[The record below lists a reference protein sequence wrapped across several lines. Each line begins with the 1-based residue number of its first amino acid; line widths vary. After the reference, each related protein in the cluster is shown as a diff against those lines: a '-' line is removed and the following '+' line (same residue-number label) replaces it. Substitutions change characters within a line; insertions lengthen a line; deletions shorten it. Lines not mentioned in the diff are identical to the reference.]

1 MLLTIG
7 IEPDLKL
14 AERLTFIQ
22 EDLGKIIDTRHAR
35 VRWTHPEW
43 LYFPIKYLGM
53 QDDNDI
59 PEICRM
65 IETVAKNRAP
75 FTISTV
81 GIEAWPNPACPRIIS
96 VSMQQGLDEL
106 YALRQNLEE
115 TFAMSHHRSDPR
127 PFRPNMTL
135 GRVSTPETRIDLTD
149 CIEAIGNLNFGYSN
163 ISEVILYGADLL
175 YSGPEYSVVSRHRL
189 GLVPPEGVTQDSAK

>member
-22 EDLGKIIDTRHAR
+22 EDLGKIIDTRLGR
-35 VRWTHPEW
+35 VRWTRPEW
-43 LYFPIKYLGM
+43 LYFPIQYLGM

-65 IETVAKNRAP
+65 IETVARRTTP
-75 FTISTV
+75 FTISTA
-81 GIEAWPNPACPRIIS
+81 GIEAWPAPSCPRIIS

-106 YALRQNLEE
+106 HALRQDLEE
-115 TFAMSHHRSDPR
+115 TFAISSHRSDTR
-127 PFRPNMTL
+127 PFKPNITL
-135 GRVSTPETRIDLTD
+135 GRVSTPQKRIDLTD
-149 CIEAIGNLNFGYSN
+149 CISAIGDLNFGYSN
-163 ISEVILYGADLL
+163 ISEVILYGADILH
-175 YSGPEYSVVSRHRL
+175 SGPEYSVVSRHRL
-189 GLVPPEGVTQDSAK
+189 RNAAADHSSSHKKR

>member
-22 EDLGKIIDTRHAR
+22 EDLGKIIDARHAR
-35 VRWTHPEW
+35 VRWTRPEW
-43 LYFPIKYLGM
+43 LYFPIKYMGM

-65 IETVAKNRAP
+65 IETVTRRFAP
-75 FTISTV
+75 FTISTA
-81 GIEAWPNPACPRIIS
+81 GIEAWPDPTCPRLIS

-106 YALRQNLEE
+106 LALRQNIEE
-115 TFAMSHHRSDPR
+115 AFAMSQHRSDPR
-127 PFRPNMTL
+127 PFRPTITL
-135 GRVSTPETRIDLTD
+135 GRISTPQERIDLTD
-149 CIEAIGNLNFGYSN
+149 CIEAIGNLNFGVSN
-163 ISEVILYGADLL
+163 ITEVILYGADLL

-189 GLVPPEGVTQDSAK
+189 SLNNQNAQTPLQA